1 MNASASAEAL
11 ITSAHGVV
19 RAGRE
24 VFLRGQSGLILDRDF
39 LGLHDAAAQARI
51 VIGNVQTPLAGGGA
65 TLADAVAPT
74 INVTD
79 RAWISPVMEIDVHAI
94 RADD

>member
-1 MNASASAEAL
+1 
-11 ITSAHGVV
+11 
-19 RAGRE
+19 
-24 VFLRGQSGLILDRDF
+24 
-39 LGLHDAAAQARI
+39 LHDAAAHARI

-79 RAWISPVMEIDVHAI
+79 RAWVSPVMEIDVHAI
-94 RADD
+94 GADD